1 MVEWVSE
8 TTYPKEAIPI
18 SFFET
23 LIEATAWGMEKPKA
37 YGPFHLIFTFVG
49 LAVCVFLAYLLRHT
63 GKRGNKAVL
72 LSVGI
77 FLALTEI
84 YKQLFYYYYIGDHTY
99 QWWIFPFQLCSVPM
113 YLCLIAPFLKE
124 GKVQSAMYHFMTTFN
139 PLGGLMAFI
148 EPSGIVHEY
157 WTLTLHA
164 FLWHMMLIFVGF
176 YLIASGR
183 GAKTM
188 RDYRSSVF
196 LFLVLAAMAFIINL
210 IFWVPSDGDIKMF
223 YVGPAISPL
232 AVFEQ
237 IATTCGWYVNTPIY
251 LAAVSLGAYLV
262 FLPVYL
268 RERRKE
274 KALSKK

>member
-1 MVEWVSE
+1 MNILQ
-8 TTYPKEAIPI
+8 K
-18 SFFET
+18 
-23 LIEATAWGMEKPKA
+23 LIEATAWTMEKPKA

-49 LAVCVFLAYLLRHT
+49 LAVCVLLAYLLRKT
-63 GKRGNKAVL
+63 GKRGNRIVL
-72 LSVGI
+72 VSVGA
-77 FLALTEI
+77 FLIITEI
-84 YKQLFYYYYIGDHTY
+84 YKQLFYYYHIGGGSY

-113 YLCLIAPFLKE
+113 YLCVIAPFLKE

-139 PLGGLMAFI
+139 LLGGLMAFI

-164 FLWHMMLIFVGF
+164 FLWHMALIFVGF

-188 RDYRSSVF
+188 KDYKSSVIMF
-196 LFLVLAAMAFIINL
+196 LTLAAVAFIINL
-210 IFWVPSDGDIKMF
+210 IFWVPSKGDIKMF

-232 AVFEQ
+232 AVFKN
-237 IATTCGWYVNTPIY
+237 IAETCGWYVNTPIY
-251 LAAVSLGAYLV
+251 LFAVSLGAFLM

-268 RERRKE
+268 HERRKQK
-274 KALSKK
+274 KANLSATS